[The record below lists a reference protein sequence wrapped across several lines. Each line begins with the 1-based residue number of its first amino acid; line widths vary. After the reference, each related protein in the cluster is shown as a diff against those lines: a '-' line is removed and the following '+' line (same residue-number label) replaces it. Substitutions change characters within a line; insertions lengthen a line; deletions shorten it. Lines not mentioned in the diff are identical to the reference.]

1 MQYQVRTTQ
10 ELATTVRNLR
20 LAKNM
25 TQADLAT
32 RAGVSRKWISDLESG
47 RSSLRL
53 TKVLILLDALDIS
66 LTLQQRAKP
75 SIDLDDL
82 LGLDNPRD

>member
-66 LTLQQRAKP
+66 LTLQERAKP

>member
-10 ELATTVRNLR
+10 ELATTIRNLR